1 MHLRAGVRMAFGAAL
16 VALAAALAGPLA
28 AQTRL
33 LMFEQPGCAWCA
45 KWDAEVAP
53 EYPETEEGRRAPI
66 ERVQLRG
73 PLPEGVELASRPM
86 VTPVFVL
93 VHEGEE
99 VGRITGYPGEDFFW
113 PMLSA
118 LIDRL
123 PAPGEAA
130 EPPS

>member
-1 MHLRAGVRMAFGAAL
+1 MHRRAGVRMAFGAAL
-16 VALAAALAGPLA
+16 VALAAALAAPAA

-53 EYPETEEGRRAPI
+53 EYPKTEEGRRAPL
-66 ERVQLRG
+66 ERTPLRG
-73 PLPEGVELASRPM
+73 PLPEGVELDSRPM

-93 VHEGEE
+93 VHEGQE

-118 LIDRL
+118 LIDRV
-123 PAPGEAA
+123 PAAEEAA